1 MEFIKNKSLF
11 PILILCIGGVL
22 GAMYYEGVATERWGE
37 MQSETLES
45 FKAAVEQVMPMTVGV
60 WEANESEDVLGIANE
75 DIRRVAGA
83 YGALARRY
91 HGSYENPDI
100 HLNITCGFSRN
111 VGAHT
116 PDVCFVGSGN
126 EQVSS
131 VEKFSIAYLVEL
143 PDPEDPAKTMT
154 EDRIATFNTA
164 VFRGWD
170 PSGNSYDQRVFWGW
184 KDAGEG
190 WQAPRFPRM
199 KWQPNEPICKMYV
212 SILESKGVD
221 TLKAVETFLQDF
233 LPTVDPLLNGKY
245 RGLNSVMGE
254 TSDAGETSEADETAD
269 GGEAASVE
277 KAAEGAVDGDLSAV
291 PELDLSVEEDADAEN
306 EADVSGAAPGLE
318 EEDGVDGDLDLGLPA
333 GTLETEKDA
342 ENSAGSVSEKEEE
355 VDEFTL

>member
-22 GAMYYEGVATERWGE
+22 GAMYYEGIATERWGE

-131 VEKFSIAYLVEL
+131 VEKFNIAYLVEL
-143 PDPEDPAKTMT
+143 PDPEDPEKTVT

-170 PSGNSYDQRVFWGW
+170 PNGNSYDQRVFWGW
-184 KDAGEG
+184 KDVGDG

-212 SILESKGVD
+212 SILETKGVD
-221 TLKAVETFLQDF
+221 TLKVVETFLQDF

-245 RGLNSVMGE
+245 RGLNRVMDE
-254 TSDAGETSEADETAD
+254 ASEAGETAD
-269 GGEAASVE
+269 GGDAVSAEARTDA
-277 KAAEGAVDGDLSAV
+277 DGDLSAV
-291 PELDLSVEEDADAEN
+291 PELDLSAEDADTENEVDAEN
-306 EADVSGAAPGLE
+306 GAEVSGAAPGLG
-318 EEDGVDGDLDLGLPA
+318 EEDGGDDDLDLGLPS

-342 ENSAGSVSEKEEE
+342 GNSAGGAAEKEEE
-355 VDEFTL
+355 ADEFTL